1 MDEELE
7 KNEPLQEEIPAEE
20 ELPEETAPVEENELP
35 DDTAQPEEKEEY
47 TPRPLGLRIFAWVLA
62 ILVIIGLALYYYH
75 IFIGR

>member
-1 MDEELE
+1 MDEIEEKKEQSQEL
-7 KNEPLQEEIPAEE
+7 PAEE
-20 ELPEETAPVEENELP
+20 EILPEDAAPS
-35 DDTAQPEEKEEY
+35 EEKEEY